1 MTEKTERLLITPI
14 DGSDDALRSLDY
26 IDLYFRSAHRFKVV
40 LFYVLPTLPPI
51 LVDECQKS
59 RSAMQKLKAL
69 EEKNVAMAEGLLS
82 KAKTR
87 LLKNGF
93 ESRLVETVYRKKESD
108 TARDICAWAENRQA
122 DAMLI
127 NTRGRSRLEAFFM
140 GETARK
146 VLEFSRVCPVW
157 MLKGTV
163 RSKRVLVAVD
173 SSVNAVR
180 AADHAGFMLAGTDCE
195 VTLFH
200 TKRHLRRFIPQE
212 LLKEAGE
219 LQTLWEETADQDIA
233 PYLNEARDKLLEA
246 GLAESQVKT
255 KIVSGTRSPAADI
268 LNEARKGDF
277 GTIVMGRKG
286 RSSVQEFILGGV
298 TRKVVADF
306 NNMALWIV
314 K

>member
-1 MTEKTERLLITPI
+1 MTKKTERLLITPI
-14 DGSDDALRSLDY
+14 DGSDDALKSLDY
-26 IDLYFRSAHRFKVV
+26 IDLCFRSVHGLKIV

-51 LVDECQKS
+51 LIDECKKS
-59 RSAMQKLKAL
+59 RSAMLKLKAL
-69 EEKNVAMAEGLLS
+69 EEKNVAMAEGILAN
-82 KAKTR
+82 AKDR
-87 LLKNGF
+87 LVENGF
-93 ESRLVETVYRKKESD
+93 EPPLIETVYRKKKSD

-122 DAMLI
+122 DALLI

-157 MLKGTV
+157 MLKGAV
-163 RSKRVLVAVD
+163 KSKRVLVAVD

-180 AADHAGFMLAGTDCE
+180 AADHAGFMLAGSDCE

-200 TKRHLRRFIPQE
+200 TKRSLRRFIPQI
-212 LLKEAGE
+212 LLKEAAE
-219 LQTLWEETADQDIA
+219 LETLWEDAAGQDIA
-233 PYLNEARDKLLEA
+233 PYLKEAREKLIEA
-246 GLAESQVKT
+246 GLNEHQIET
-255 KIVSGTRSPAADI
+255 KIVSGGRNPAADI
-268 LNEARKGDF
+268 LDEARKGDY

-286 RSSVQEFILGGV
+286 RASLQEFILGDV
-298 TRKVVADF
+298 TRKVVEDF